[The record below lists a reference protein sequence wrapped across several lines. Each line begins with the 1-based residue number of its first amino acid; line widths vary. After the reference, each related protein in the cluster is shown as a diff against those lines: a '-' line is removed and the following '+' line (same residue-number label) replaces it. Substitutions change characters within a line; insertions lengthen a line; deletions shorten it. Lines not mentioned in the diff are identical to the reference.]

1 MAFLCSTRLFYAV
14 LCFFCNILGKKYLE
28 LIFFVTPNYEIKRII
43 RRLISFNQFRFFLNF
58 YAFFVYHLGMEL
70 FCIYIFLLQVKT
82 PFFHLDQNKIQ
93 LKSIVFCFFCIRNIF
108 LIPEGIESAK
118 IVLEP

>member
-1 MAFLCSTRLFYAV
+1 MAFYAVVDFFYVV

-28 LIFFVTPNYEIKRII
+28 LIFVVTPNYEIKRKI
-43 RRLISFNQFRFFLNF
+43 RRLISFNQFRFFMNF

-93 LKSIVFCFFCIRNIF
+93 LKSIVFLHSKHF
-108 LIPEGIESAK
+108 PYS
-118 IVLEP
+118 